1 MPGRIVSLFRN
12 LLRKKTVEQALD
24 DELQSS
30 VELLT
35 EEKMKEGLS
44 HSEARRKALLDL
56 GGVQQVKEEV
66 RAIRAGRFL
75 EGCVGDMRFA
85 VRTLA
90 KSPTFTAVTFITVA
104 LCIGAN
110 TAIFAIVNS
119 VLLRPLP
126 GPNAA
131 DIVLMSNRYPKAGV
145 VYQTESSAPD
155 YFDRLSKVTALEEQ
169 AMFRRV
175 DEAMDVN
182 GVPEQIPGMTVTP
195 SFFPLLGVYPLYGRA
210 FDAGEG
216 ESGANRKVILSYAL
230 WKQVYGGDPSAV
242 GRQLRLDGTLL
253 SVVGVMPRDFV
264 FVDPAVR
271 FWVPL
276 AFSKEQKTEY
286 HNNNWC
292 NIGRL
297 KPGTSVAQVQAQVDA
312 LNAANL
318 EQFPQFKEI
327 LIHAGF
333 YSKVEPLQQMVVRDV
348 KDALYLLW
356 GGALLVVL
364 IGGLNIANLA
374 LARWSG
380 RRKEIATRL
389 AIGASRARIARQ
401 LIVENV
407 LVSTAGGVVGLVL
420 GKGSLAVLSVVGLD
434 RFPRAYEVHIDW
446 TVVLVGLGIAMALG
460 VFVALA
466 PLASVFKVDVNSMLR
481 SGARTGGTGI
491 PARRLRQTLVGAEV
505 GLAFVLLVGTGLL
518 LASFRHLLAVDPGF
532 KRSGVLTASMSVPS
546 SKYLSGAELR
556 QLVSRSLEAVRSVP
570 AVASAGVTTRIPFGG
585 EYDDSIILAEGYIN
599 KPGESV
605 ISPRRLAVTPGYFE
619 TMKIGLIQGR
629 YFDER
634 DTEGGPG
641 VVIVDE
647 QLARHFWPNE
657 DPIGRRMYQPDNP
670 TNPMQTDA
678 KTRWYSVVGVV
689 RSVRLEDLAG
699 ARTPFGAY
707 YFPYA
712 ENPSRVYTFAVR
724 VNRDGDMDAVT
735 RAVRQAVGHIDPELA
750 LFDIKNMEERAGL
763 SLSSRRTS
771 MTLATIY
778 ASLALFL
785 SAVGIYGVLA
795 YLVTQRRR
803 EIGIRVALGSTSAG
817 IVSFVLRECLLL
829 AALGLAIGLAGSVAM
844 RKLIATQLYDVY
856 PLDPVVMGGVALVL
870 GITAL
875 AACVVPAR
883 RAMRTDPMVALR
895 EE

>member
-1 MPGRIVSLFRN
+1 LFRN

-35 EEKMKEGLS
+35 EEKMQEGLS

-90 KSPTFTAVTFITVA
+90 KSPIFTAVTFITVA

-126 GPNAA
+126 VPNAA

-407 LVSTAGGVVGLVL
+407 LVSTAGGVVGLML

-518 LASFRHLLAVDPGF
+518 LASFRHLLAVIRD
-532 KRSGVLTASMSVPS
+532 
-546 SKYLSGAELR
+546 SK
-556 QLVSRSLEAVRSVP
+556 EA
-570 AVASAGVTTRIPFGG
+570 A
-585 EYDDSIILAEGYIN
+585 
-599 KPGESV
+599 
-605 ISPRRLAVTPGYFE
+605 
-619 TMKIGLIQGR
+619 
-629 YFDER
+629 
-634 DTEGGPG
+634 
-641 VVIVDE
+641 
-647 QLARHFWPNE
+647 
-657 DPIGRRMYQPDNP
+657 
-670 TNPMQTDA
+670 
-678 KTRWYSVVGVV
+678 
-689 RSVRLEDLAG
+689 
-699 ARTPFGAY
+699 
-707 YFPYA
+707 
-712 ENPSRVYTFAVR
+712 
-724 VNRDGDMDAVT
+724 
-735 RAVRQAVGHIDPELA
+735 
-750 LFDIKNMEERAGL
+750 
-763 SLSSRRTS
+763 
-771 MTLATIY
+771 
-778 ASLALFL
+778 FL
-785 SAVGIYGVLA
+785 P
-795 YLVTQRRR
+795 
-803 EIGIRVALGSTSAG
+803 
-817 IVSFVLRECLLL
+817 
-829 AALGLAIGLAGSVAM
+829 
-844 RKLIATQLYDVY
+844 
-856 PLDPVVMGGVALVL
+856 PL
-870 GITAL
+870 
-875 AACVVPAR
+875 
-883 RAMRTDPMVALR
+883 
-895 EE
+895 